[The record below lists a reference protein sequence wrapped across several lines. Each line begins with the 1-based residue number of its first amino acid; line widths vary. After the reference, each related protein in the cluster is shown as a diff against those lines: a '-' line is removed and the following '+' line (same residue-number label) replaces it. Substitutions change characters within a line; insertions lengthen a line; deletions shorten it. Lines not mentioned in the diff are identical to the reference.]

1 VRLAALTMSRILLV
15 GSDLPWLQNHR
26 AALAKVGADMIL
38 SDPMELETHV
48 GGERF
53 DLVVLCHTLTDTARR
68 AATATAHR
76 RWPHVRVLQICA
88 DHAEMK
94 SLDCPVDDRTAV
106 ASDEIA
112 AHASKLLGEVGGIV
126 SRRDRG
132 FR

>member
-1 VRLAALTMSRILLV
+1 MNRILLV
-15 GSDLPWLQNHR
+15 GSDFPLLRNHR
-26 AALAKVGADMIL
+26 AALAKTGVDIVL
-38 SDPMELETHV
+38 SDPMELEIHV

-94 SLDCPVDDRTAV
+94 SLGCPMDDRTAV
-106 ASDEIA
+106 AFDEIA
-112 AHASKLLGEVGGIV
+112 AHASKLLGEIGCIV
-126 SRRDRG
+126 SRRAPG